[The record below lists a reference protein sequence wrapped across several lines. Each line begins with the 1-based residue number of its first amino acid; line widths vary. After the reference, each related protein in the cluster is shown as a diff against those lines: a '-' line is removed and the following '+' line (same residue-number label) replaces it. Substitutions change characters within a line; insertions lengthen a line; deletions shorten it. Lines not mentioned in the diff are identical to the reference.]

1 MLDIKEYLKQTKTVL
16 LTQDAFDELMQ
27 RAYAQPEHTNSCYTN
42 SWCIDCKEYDTE
54 NKCCPRYNR
63 VIKQT
68 LDDAYRHGETEAE
81 ARFHAQQRWI
91 PCSERLPEEEGW
103 YITTIENEKT
113 GRRRIENDLFAIG
126 IAEAHGNTPYKFC
139 KDGYRQKTIAWMP
152 LPEPYREEGD

>member
-1 MLDIKEYLKQTKTVL
+1 MKIGDRCFVSGYIDEIRKDTVIV
-16 LTQDAFDELMQ
+16 
-27 RAYAQPEHTNSCYTN
+27 RNSGGYFGT
-42 SWCIDCKEYDTE
+42 SPGEVITV
-54 NKCCPRYNR
+54 YN
-63 VIKQT
+63 T
-68 LDDAYRHGETEAE
+68 AHPN
-81 ARFHAQQRWI
+81 WI

-152 LPEPYREEGD
+152 LPEPYAERRTDG